1 MQIFFAG
8 AEAPTHLNLLKQC
21 GVERVAININNLAR
35 HTSKYGDWATNDR
48 LGGLD
53 WIVYADTPSCP
64 VEPVLELLA
73 GSQVACESVA
83 GPVNWAT
90 DTWIRD
96 SDLGFLPIWDG
107 RDTSVVRIF
116 AEDYEGIVLPDSVV
130 DNAAAVRTARAALP
144 AMGVLGGLTGRS
156 KGLERFD
163 TVVSSAW
170 WAVQKHGE
178 TQVWVGN
185 RLVRL
190 NAEDKHLK
198 RQRYA
203 DAIEALGCDVSAVL
217 ADDPTETVRCA
228 VLSWMALERHLNT
241 IGRQTGHAL
250 VTNPAFNGSPGNVI
264 PISGVASA
272 PRTTGHQTA
281 QTPTSAVST
290 RPLPLV
296 GLQTTI
302 TETEDAEGNKTT
314 ESYSTIE
321 VTQESARQC
330 STCILSASCPA
341 FNPGA
346 RCAYNIPVVIKT
358 KDQRQA
364 LLRSLVEVQGQRAL
378 FAAFSEQA
386 LGTPDALVGK
396 EIDRVFDLIDKWK
409 QIEDNSSK
417 LHISVDASGEAGQ
430 AASAGLIS
438 RLFGEQAGT
447 NARALDRPMIVDEII
462 EEMDM
467 EGDPVT

>member
-8 AEAPTHLNLLKQC
+8 AEAPTHLNLLKEC
-21 GVERVAININNLAR
+21 GVERVAVNINNLAR
-35 HTSKYGDWATNDR
+35 HTSKYGEWAATSR

-64 VEPVLELLA
+64 VEPVLELLS
-73 GSQVACESVA
+73 GSQVTAEAVA

-90 DTWIRD
+90 DTWLKD

-130 DNAAAVRTARAALP
+130 DNATAVRTARAALP
-144 AMGVLGGLTGRS
+144 AMGTLGGLTGRS
-156 KGLERFD
+156 KGIERFD

-241 IGRQTGHAL
+241 LGRTPGHSL
-250 VTNPAFNGSPGNVI
+250 VANPANGTPNGNVI
-264 PISGVASA
+264 PISGVAS
-272 PRTTGHQTA
+272 PTRQTGHQVTHPA
-281 QTPTSAVST
+281 ASPLAT

-296 GLQTTI
+296 GLQATVTTTEDEDGNTL
-302 TETEDAEGNKTT
+302 TETHN
-314 ESYSTIE
+314 TIE
-321 VTQESARQC
+321 VTADSARQC
-330 STCILSASCPA
+330 STCILSAACPS

-346 RCAYNIPVVIKT
+346 KCAYNIPVMIKT

-364 LLRSLVEVQGQRAL
+364 LLRALVEIQGQRIL
-378 FAAFSEQA
+378 FGAFSEQA
-386 LGTPDALVGK
+386 LGTPDPNVGK
-396 EIDRVFDLIDKWK
+396 EIDRLFTMVEKWRAIEENRSGIHVQIDA
-409 QIEDNSSK
+409 Q
-417 LHISVDASGEAGQ
+417 GEA
-430 AASAGLIS
+430 AAGMGMIS
-438 RLFGEQAGT
+438 RLFGEQAGI

-462 EEMDM
+462 EEVEMDN
-467 EGDPVT
+467 EPVP